1 MQFSEQRLAGVF
13 AFIGGIECLIGISIA
28 EELYPEYNVSSNY
41 ISDLGAYCRSGA
53 CNIVEPSS
61 IIFNFSV
68 ALLGGLAITSS
79 LFLYHAI
86 RRRILAVLMVLS
98 GVGAVGVGFFPE
110 TTGIFHVIF
119 SLIVF
124 LFGGLAA
131 VSSFKVLRRPMNL
144 FSVLLGVAS
153 LAALVLFSTGN
164 YAGLGQGGM
173 ERMIAYPALLWF
185 VGFGAYLMK
194 P

>member
-1 MQFSEQRLAGVF
+1 VF
-13 AFIGGIECLIGISIA
+13 L
-28 EELYPEYNVSSNY
+28 
-41 ISDLGAYCRSGA
+41 
-53 CNIVEPSS
+53 
-61 IIFNFSV
+61 
-68 ALLGGLAITSS
+68 
-79 LFLYHAI
+79 
-86 RRRILAVLMVLS
+86 VLS

-110 TTGIFHVIF
+110 TTGVFHAIF

-131 VSSFKVLRRPMNL
+131 VSSFQVLQHPMNL
-144 FSVLLGVAS
+144 FSVLLGVIS